1 MAKQA
6 KLKERRKK
14 IKEKKAMAMAKANAK
29 KATKTTGTEP
39 MAGEPSDTDGATHS
53 SKRLKVA
60 PTRKDPPE
68 RAKNVHRTTVQA
80 KGMRILID
88 AGRKN
93 RKETTEIPVSDK
105 SKKRR

>member
-1 MAKQA
+1 
-6 KLKERRKK
+6 
-14 IKEKKAMAMAKANAK
+14 MAMAKANAK

-39 MAGEPSDTDGATHS
+39 MAGEPDGATHS

-68 RAKNVHRTTVQA
+68 GAKNVHRTTVQA
-80 KGMRILID
+80 KGMRILTD

-93 RKETTEIPVSDK
+93 RKETTEAPVSDK